1 MGALCSCI
9 TERQEGGIEMGALSK
24 RAIGA
29 ALMDQHITL
38 LLVRSV
44 SNQCMSMSKGDW
56 FVLLTIP
63 LILRNKAMSTC

>member
-9 TERQEGGIEMGALSK
+9 TERQKGGIEMGALSK

-38 LLVRSV
+38 FACPIC
-44 SNQCMSMSKGDW
+44 QQSMHVYEQGDW

-63 LILRNKAMSTC
+63 LILRNKAMSIC

>member
-1 MGALCSCI
+1 
-9 TERQEGGIEMGALSK
+9 MGALSK

>member
-9 TERQEGGIEMGALSK
+9 TERQKGGIEMGALSK

-38 LLVRSV
+38 LLVQSV
-44 SNQCMSMSKGDW
+44 SNQCMYMSREIGLY
-56 FVLLTIP
+56 F
-63 LILRNKAMSTC
+63 